1 MYLCTSN
8 PKTINIM
15 IDYDILITGGV
26 GVVTTVVGSCT
37 SWIFARKK
45 YNAEVDSTKIE
56 NLAKII
62 DVQNEQIKNLQ
73 ERLNNSLERNKQL
86 EQEVIELRKQM
97 SDLMM
102 QLINRHIVIQ
112 PALIEDNNEKDA

>member
-1 MYLCTSN
+1 MDFDV
-8 PKTINIM
+8 I
-15 IDYDILITGGV
+15 ITGGV
-26 GVVTTVVGSCT
+26 GIITTIVGSWS

-73 ERLNNSLERNKQL
+73 ERLDNSLERNKQL
-86 EQEVIELRKQM
+86 ETELIEVRKQVT
-97 SDLMM
+97 DLMM
-102 QLINRHIVIQ
+102 KLIDQHIVGNDKPIKKLRKNVQ
-112 PALIEDNNEKDA
+112 Q

>member
-1 MYLCTSN
+1 MDFDV
-8 PKTINIM
+8 I
-15 IDYDILITGGV
+15 ITGGV
-26 GVVTTVVGSCT
+26 GIITTIVGSWS

-86 EQEVIELRKQM
+86 ETELIEVRKQVT
-97 SDLMM
+97 DLMM
-102 QLINRHIVIQ
+102 KLIDQHIV
-112 PALIEDNNEKDA
+112 DNDKPIKKLRKNTQQ

>member
-1 MYLCTSN
+1 MDFDV
-8 PKTINIM
+8 I
-15 IDYDILITGGV
+15 ITGGV
-26 GVVTTVVGSCT
+26 GIITTIVGSWS

-86 EQEVIELRKQM
+86 ETELIEVRKQVT
-97 SDLMM
+97 DLMM
-102 QLINRHIVIQ
+102 KLIDQHIVDNDKPIKKLRKNIQ
-112 PALIEDNNEKDA
+112 Q

>member
-1 MYLCTSN
+1 MDFDV
-8 PKTINIM
+8 I
-15 IDYDILITGGV
+15 ITGGV
-26 GVVTTVVGSCT
+26 GIITTIVGSWS

-73 ERLNNSLERNKQL
+73 ERLDNSLERNKQL
-86 EQEVIELRKQM
+86 ETELIEVRKQVT
-97 SDLMM
+97 DLMM
-102 QLINRHIVIQ
+102 KLI
-112 PALIEDNNEKDA
+112 D

>member
-1 MYLCTSN
+1 MDFDV
-8 PKTINIM
+8 I
-15 IDYDILITGGV
+15 ITGGV
-26 GVVTTVVGSCT
+26 GIITTIVGSWS

-73 ERLNNSLERNKQL
+73 ERLDNSLERNKQL
-86 EQEVIELRKQM
+86 EMELIEVRKQVTDLMRRLIDQHIVDDNKPIKKLRKSKQ
-97 SDLMM
+97 
-102 QLINRHIVIQ
+102 QQ
-112 PALIEDNNEKDA
+112 P

>member
-1 MYLCTSN
+1 MDFDV
-8 PKTINIM
+8 I
-15 IDYDILITGGV
+15 ITGGV
-26 GVVTTVVGSCT
+26 GIITTIVGSWS

-73 ERLNNSLERNKQL
+73 ERLDNSLERNKQL
-86 EQEVIELRKQM
+86 ETELIEVRKQVT
-97 SDLMM
+97 DLMM
-102 QLINRHIVIQ
+102 KLIDQHIVGNDKPIKKLRRNTQ
-112 PALIEDNNEKDA
+112 Q

>member
-1 MYLCTSN
+1 MDFDV
-8 PKTINIM
+8 I
-15 IDYDILITGGV
+15 ITGGV
-26 GVVTTVVGSCT
+26 GIITTIVGSWS

-73 ERLNNSLERNKQL
+73 ERLDNSLERNKQL
-86 EQEVIELRKQM
+86 ETELIEVRKQVT
-97 SDLMM
+97 DLMM
-102 QLINRHIVIQ
+102 KLIDQHIVDNAKPKKKLRKNIQ
-112 PALIEDNNEKDA
+112 K

>member
-1 MYLCTSN
+1 MDFDV
-8 PKTINIM
+8 I
-15 IDYDILITGGV
+15 ITGGV
-26 GVVTTVVGSCT
+26 GIITTIVGSWS

-73 ERLNNSLERNKQL
+73 ERLDNSLERNLDIQKKIKQ
-86 EQEVIELRKQM
+86 
-97 SDLMM
+97 
-102 QLINRHIVIQ
+102 
-112 PALIEDNNEKDA
+112 

>member
-1 MYLCTSN
+1 MDFDV
-8 PKTINIM
+8 I
-15 IDYDILITGGV
+15 ITGGV
-26 GVVTTVVGSCT
+26 GIITTIVGSWS

-73 ERLNNSLERNKQL
+73 ERLDNSLERNKQL
-86 EQEVIELRKQM
+86 ETELIEVRKQVT
-97 SDLMM
+97 DLMM
-102 QLINRHIVIQ
+102 KLIDQHIVGNGKPIKKLRKNIQ
-112 PALIEDNNEKDA
+112 Q

>member
-1 MYLCTSN
+1 MDFDV
-8 PKTINIM
+8 I
-15 IDYDILITGGV
+15 ITGGV
-26 GVVTTVVGSCT
+26 GIITTIVGSWS

-73 ERLNNSLERNKQL
+73 ERLDNSLERNKQL
-86 EQEVIELRKQM
+86 ETELIEVRKQVT
-97 SDLMM
+97 DLMM
-102 QLINRHIVIQ
+102 KLIDQHIV
-112 PALIEDNNEKDA
+112 DNDKPIKKLRKNTQQ